1 MGKKTWF
8 VILAVLVIIVG
19 GVTYANASK
28 KASTNTI
35 TIGSVTSDA
44 DIWRHLATSDAAK
57 RLKLNIKVKEFT
69 DGKTIVK
76 FIVVPKKIINIVV
89 K

>member
-44 DIWRHLATSDAAK
+44 DIWRHLA
-57 RLKLNIKVKEFT
+57 
-69 DGKTIVK
+69 
-76 FIVVPKKIINIVV
+76 KK
-89 K
+89 